1 MLTGRARTIITWK
14 QGQRNPTSVSISD
27 GGAVGVFER
36 GPFTLTPITSP
47 AEFQR
52 YFGGVFSGGYCK
64 VPQLIKDAFGLGLRT
79 LYIQRTAH
87 YNDPADPASLTA
99 KEASVALPSAGIAA
113 TAASVTST
121 GAPTYALT
129 NGDDLDVDIGAGAVN
144 VVFDAAPA
152 QRDSAPGG
160 GWPIADQ
167 DGNTITVKINRGTV
181 QTVTFSG
188 VTQTAASVA
197 AQMNT
202 HLTGCRVY
210 ESGGEVRIE
219 TDREGLAAYIEV
231 TGGTANA
238 AINFNVAEV
247 QGTSTAGIDDILAV
261 TNAEIKDAIE
271 ATAGLI
277 GAVTVTDNGT
287 TFTIATVAT
296 GAAAEI
302 TISGGTARTTLGLVD
317 GTTHTGTAA
326 GALTAATLTGKYEGT
341 YAHAYTPVV
350 SAASN
355 GSADYFN
362 VAFVKGGIAQ
372 ETFVNLSAVPTNAR
386 FAETIINADGT
397 GSTLFTWADGGLYG
411 TYTATQARPNLASH
425 TAPSG
430 GSDGTA
436 GLVDADFVGDPA
448 GHTGL
453 YGFDTART
461 LRMFTVP
468 GRASATIHA
477 AINTYRAYSANT
489 LDREI
494 YALHPTPFIATV
506 ATASAMETWAT
517 SYTFGT
523 DEMACAPAWPPIL
536 IANPNTTVFG
546 DSATIEVDPV
556 LYKMARFCNVDD
568 NHPDST
574 WASCAG
580 VDWGTIPNCL
590 GYAVADTELTPGWRD
605 RLADVNVECINKDV
619 GTDYYFD
626 GGDNCKT
633 TGDWPRQWHVRAAI
647 RTAETIKA
655 SWIWVK
661 HSKNTSAMRTA
672 AGKQALAWLATTPQ
686 AAYEASTG
694 AEDPTIPAGAPLYY
708 VDVSDALNPIAVR
721 KAGEFRAEVGL
732 GYVDDAKYTTITITR
747 ATVAG

>member
-52 YFGGVFSGGYCK
+52 YFGGVFSSVHCK
-64 VPQLIKDAFGLGLRT
+64 VPQLIKGAFDLGMRT

-87 YNDPADPASLTA
+87 YTDPANPATLSAA
-99 KEASVALPSAGIAA
+99 KASVALPTAGFVA
-113 TAASVTST
+113 TPASITST
-121 GAPTYALT
+121 GAQTYALT
-129 NGDDLDVDIGAGAVN
+129 DGDDLDIDIGSGAVN
-144 VVFDAAPA
+144 VVFDAGPA

-167 DGNTITVKINRGTV
+167 DGKTITVKINRGST
-181 QTVTFSG
+181 QTVLFAGAT
-188 VTQTAASVA
+188 TTAAVVA

-202 HLTGCRVY
+202 QLTGCRVY
-210 ESGGEVRIE
+210 ESDGEVRIE
-219 TDREGLAAYIEV
+219 TDREGLGAYIQV
-231 TGGTANA
+231 TGGTANG
-238 AINFNVAEV
+238 AIGFPTLEIS
-247 QGTSTAGIDDILAV
+247 GTSAAGIDDILAV
-261 TNAEIKDAIE
+261 RNDEIKDAIE
-271 ATAGLI
+271 AVGGLAGN
-277 GAVTVTDNGT
+277 VTVTDNGT

-302 TISGGTARTTLGLVD
+302 TISGGTARTLVGLVD
-317 GTTHTGTAA
+317 GTTHYGTDA
-326 GALTAATLTGKYEGT
+326 GTLTAGTLTGKYEGA
-341 YAHAYTPVV
+341 YANAYTPVV
-350 SAASN
+350 TAASN

-362 VAFVKGGIAQ
+362 IAFLKGGIAQ
-372 ETFVNLSAVPTNAR
+372 ETFVNLSPVPTNAR
-386 FAETIINADGT
+386 FAETVINADGT

-411 TYTATQARPNLASH
+411 TYTAAQSIPAIASH

-430 GSDGTA
+430 GDDGTTP
-436 GLVDADFVGDPA
+436 LDADFVGDPA

-453 YGFDTART
+453 YGLDTART

-494 YALHPTPFIATV
+494 YALHPTPNTNIV
-506 ATASAMETWAT
+506 PTAAAMETWAT
-517 SYTFGT
+517 NYTFGT
-523 DEMACAPAWPPIL
+523 EEKACAPAWPPIL